1 MLSEEKKLI
10 DYVRSEC
17 KEHGI
22 RFVLSNHQAVNTG
35 ERCRASG
42 YFDETS
48 LVVAKKSSKWVQ
60 TLAHEYCHMCQWLE
74 GEPKYTAKTE
84 DGRCP
89 CIVFLEWVNGI
100 HDDKNLAFDAMK
112 KVIEMERDCEMRTE
126 KLLQEYG
133 LLQCQNEINTFRVR
147 ANAYLYSHWVSFQEK
162 RWPKARWSTLI
173 DPEMMPKTFRCKPH
187 EKCSARIYQHVSKIM

>member
-74 GEPKYTAKTE
+74 GEPKISNIYNERIFNLLGEERKINEKISEFHMNIASSAQT
-84 DGRCP
+84 
-89 CIVFLEWVNGI
+89 VFE
-100 HDDKNLAFDAMK
+100 
-112 KVIEMERDCEMRTE
+112 
-126 KLLQEYG
+126 
-133 LLQCQNEINTFRVR
+133 EI
-147 ANAYLYSHWVSFQEK
+147 A
-162 RWPKARWSTLI
+162 I
-173 DPEMMPKTFRCKPH
+173 
-187 EKCSARIYQHVSKIM
+187 KIMNKLYETNPCENISLSADLSASLKSLRNLPPSLSQESTYYSR

>member
-74 GEPKYTAKTE
+74 GEPKISNIYN
-84 DGRCP
+84 DR
-89 CIVFLEWVNGI
+89 IF
-100 HDDKNLAFDAMK
+100 
-112 KVIEMERDCEMRTE
+112 
-126 KLLQEYG
+126 KLLGEEIG
-133 LLQCQNEINTFRVR
+133 ILKPVVLLSR
-147 ANAYLYSHWVSFQEK
+147 AHS
-162 RWPKARWSTLI
+162 RLI
-173 DPEMMPKTFRCKPH
+173 GADPVAT
-187 EKCSARIYQHVSKIM
+187 